1 MKKQLE
7 ALSCLFDKNFSSHL
21 LRTTWLPL
29 LAPLEYSW
37 TNSEAQVVEP
47 VRDKNCIEGDEVIV
61 FMQITDYFEHGYE
74 NIDTWR

>member
-47 VRDKNCIEGDEVIV
+47 VRDVNCADIFDGQENMEIEVKILNG
-61 FMQITDYFEHGYE
+61 HE
-74 NIDTWR
+74 N